1 MFTSQHMVH
10 FHLIQSE
17 VVLVTVTQ
25 EQRDYDSER
34 SGWGVWEPEL
44 LSTIYTLLTSQDY
57 TLHFISLLWRTHC
70 NTVSYNIAVHNLNG
84 FDTSPGWF

>member
-1 MFTSQHMVH
+1 MVH

-34 SGWGVWEPEL
+34 SG
-44 LSTIYTLLTSQDY
+44 
-57 TLHFISLLWRTHC
+57 
-70 NTVSYNIAVHNLNG
+70 
-84 FDTSPGWF
+84 